1 MLICVQVGISRGT
14 TWVGLKIRK
23 IENVLFYVDLSV
35 CVCVCV
41 WTLGDG
47 LKIEKEEIKKIEY
60 LGITFYKVY
69 NDINHV

>member
-1 MLICVQVGISRGT
+1 MGRFKETQDRECY
-14 TWVGLKIRK
+14 
-23 IENVLFYVDLSV
+23 VLCRSECL